1 MGRLNLIFRIPI
13 VILQNFSP
21 EDSSL
26 PNAQPLSMRL
36 EFYGAAGG
44 VTGSH
49 LILDTGDFRIG
60 VDAGLFRGDDAKRNM
75 SGFSYDPRNLQAL
88 LLTHAHIDHSGRIP
102 LLAKEGFKGQIYST
116 SATADLCDLMLRD
129 SARVMEGA
137 SDENRHPEPEQ
148 PHAQLRPPLYTKED
162 VIKAM
167 QLFQPVS
174 YGKAFEIDGISV
186 TFRDAGHILGSALL
200 ELSLGGRKLV
210 FSGDL
215 GRPGAPILRDP
226 ERLSEADWL
235 VLESTYGDRDHG
247 DLASRGRHLLEIVL
261 ETVGRGGNIIIPASA
276 VGRTQEIL
284 FELNQYAKAGRL
296 KGVKCFVD
304 SPLAI
309 SVGEIYSRHP
319 ECFDEETLA
328 MVESGD
334 DPLKFLGVQL
344 TRSRDES
351 KAINELK
358 EPHIVISG
366 SGTASRGRVLYHLE
380 NNLERPECTVLL
392 VGHQPEGTLG
402 RLLQNGTKTVQVMDR
417 RLEVRARIETLHA
430 FSAHA
435 DRREILE
442 WLRAFKEFP
451 QQVFL
456 NHGEPD
462 SAGALAKAIRREF
475 GAEVIAVKAGESYQ
489 LR

>member
-1 MGRLNLIFRIPI
+1 
-13 VILQNFSP
+13 
-21 EDSSL
+21 
-26 PNAQPLSMRL
+26 MRL
-36 EFYGAAGG
+36 EFHGAAGG

-60 VDAGLFRGDDAKRNM
+60 VDAGLFRGGETERNIP
-75 SGFSYDPRNLQAL
+75 GFGYDPRSLRAL

-102 LLAKEGFKGQIYST
+102 LLVKEGFRGPIYST
-116 SATADLCDLMLRD
+116 SATADLCDLLLRD
-129 SARVMEGA
+129 SARLMEEA
-137 SDENRHPEPEQ
+137 FDESRRTEPEQ
-148 PHAQLRPPLYTKED
+148 PHAQPRPPLYTRED
-162 VIKAM
+162 VVHAM
-167 QLFQPVS
+167 RLFQPVS
-174 YGKAFEIDGISV
+174 YGEAFDIGGVSV
-186 TFRDAGHILGSALL
+186 TLRDAGHILGSSLL
-200 ELSLGGRKLV
+200 ELDLGGRKLV

-226 ERLSEADWL
+226 ERVSEADWL

-247 DLASRGRHLLEIVL
+247 NLASRGKRLLEIVL
-261 ETVGRGGNIIIPASA
+261 ETVERGGNVIIPASA

-284 FELNQYAKAGRL
+284 FELNQYAETGRL
-296 KGVKCFVD
+296 EGMKCFVD

-319 ECFDEETLA
+319 ECFDEETTA
-328 MVESGD
+328 MLKRGD

-366 SGTASRGRVLYHLE
+366 SGTASGGRVLYHLE

-392 VGHQPEGTLG
+392 VGFQPEGTLG
-402 RLLQNGTKTVQVMDR
+402 RLLQGGAKTVQVMDKQ
-417 RLEVRARIETLHA
+417 LEVRARIETLHA

-435 DRREILE
+435 GRKEILE
-442 WLRAFKEFP
+442 WLRAFKKFP
-451 QQVFL
+451 RQIFL
-456 NHGEPD
+456 NHGEPS
-462 SAGALAKAIRREF
+462 SAGTLAKAIRREF
-475 GAEVIAVKAGESYQ
+475 GAEVITAKTGESYQ
-489 LR
+489 LG